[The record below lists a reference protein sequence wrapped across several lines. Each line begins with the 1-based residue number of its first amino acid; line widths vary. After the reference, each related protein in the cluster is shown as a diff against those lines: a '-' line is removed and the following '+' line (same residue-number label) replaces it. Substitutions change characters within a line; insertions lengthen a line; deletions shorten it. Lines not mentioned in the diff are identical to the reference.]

1 MNGILDNS
9 TSLTSRLWAALAV
22 TAVVVL
28 TACGTSSAASFDG
41 SARPSEEGH
50 FVGSVSST
58 PPVPPVNEMH
68 NWTFH
73 LEDAD
78 GVPIEGASITVH
90 GDMPAHGHG
99 LPTEP
104 RVTDYLGNGDYLV
117 EGMQFQMGG
126 EWYVEFVIAADGIE
140 DVVRFDFTL

>member
-1 MNGILDNS
+1 MSRTPHSFTL
-9 TSLTSRLWAALAV
+9 LTSRLRAALAV
-22 TAVVVL
+22 TAVAVL
-28 TACGTSSAASFDG
+28 TACGTSSAAGFDG
-41 SARPSEEGH
+41 SPRASAEGH

-68 NWTFH
+68 TWTIH

-78 GVPIEGASITVH
+78 GVPIDGASIGVD

-99 LPTEP
+99 MPTQP

-117 EGMQFQMGG
+117 DGMQFQMGG
-126 EWYVEFVIAADGIE
+126 EWYVEFSIAVDSVE